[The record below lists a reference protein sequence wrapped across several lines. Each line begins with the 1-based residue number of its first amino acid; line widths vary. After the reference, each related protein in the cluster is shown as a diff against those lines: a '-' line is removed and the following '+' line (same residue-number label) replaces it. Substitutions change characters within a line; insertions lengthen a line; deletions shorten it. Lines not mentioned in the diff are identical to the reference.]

1 MIWDAGGFC
10 GYSDVEWGS
19 LFAEVLE
26 KLRAQRFAGEV
37 ELVVVD
43 SGSRDETVALAE
55 RAGAKVVKILP
66 AEFDHG
72 LTRNRGIELASGEIV
87 VLMTQDAVPA
97 DEFLIERLV
106 GGFEDPRVGGVLRG
120 RFRGPSMMCWWRGI
134 YLAWIAGSA
143 ERRVSEVTDRAVYD
157 AMSPMERYF
166 FCVFDNV
173 CSAVR
178 RSAWREIPF
187 HQSAFGEDVEWSK
200 RALEAG
206 WKIVYEPA
214 AAVVHSHDRPA
225 WYEYK
230 RTYMAHRTL
239 FRLFG
244 LSTIPAFSYVPR
256 CLVFSMLGDWK
267 YVWRHERGLRRKM
280 WLMARVPM
288 LSWGSVM
295 GQYRGARDER
305 EGRGKKLGGV

>member
-1 MIWDAGGFC
+1 MPTVSIVIPTLNGGT
-10 GYSDVEWGS
+10 
-19 LFAEVLE
+19 LFAELMT
-26 KLRAQRFAGEV
+26 KLRAQRFAAKI

-43 SGSRDETVALAE
+43 SGSSDETVSVAE
-55 RAGAKVVKILP
+55 KAGAKIVRIP
-66 AEFDHG
+66 PGEFDHG
-72 LTRNRGIELASGEIV
+72 LTRNRGIELANGDIV
-87 VLMTQDAVPA
+87 FLMTQDAIPA

-106 GGFEDPRVGGVLRG
+106 GGFEDSRVAGVFARQIPRPEHDVLVARN
-120 RFRGPSMMCWWRGI
+120 I
-134 YLAWIAGSA
+134 QTWIAGSP
-143 ERRVSEVTDRAVYD
+143 ERRIAHITDIATYD
-157 AMSPMERYF
+157 AMSPIERYF

-178 RSAWREIPF
+178 RTAWEEIPF
-187 HQSAFGEDVEWSK
+187 HQNAFGEDVEWAK

-214 AAVVHSHDRPA
+214 AAVIHSHHRPA
-225 WYEYK
+225 RYEYK
-230 RTYMAHRTL
+230 RTYMCHRTL

-256 CLVFSMLGDWK
+256 CFFLSVAGDWK
-267 YVWRHERGLRRKM
+267 YVWRHEHGLWRKLS
-280 WLMARVPM
+280 LMVRVPI
-288 LSWGSVM
+288 LSWGSVL